1 MIRKKNTQA
10 NSPAQI
16 AAQTAPKFNVA
27 ENLVGIGFRSW
38 MSGYQ
43 TRNFTCWQDGWNH
56 FARELG
62 IEQAKISITDLACWV
77 RSIHAGATRNIEIYP
92 ASCEGFCRDE
102 CMAISMVAACQ
113 NNACPAMK
121 ACAFALIGDAAI
133 TEVVDTAER
142 FADTL
147 GHCGVILG
155 ENSIANAMPA
165 ISASET
171 MPLN

>member
-1 MIRKKNTQA
+1 MIRKKTSPPSNFTQSTTQV
-10 NSPAQI
+10 SPQL
-16 AAQTAPKFNVA
+16 NMG

-43 TRNFTCWQDGWNH
+43 TRNFTCWQEGWNV

-62 IEQAKISITDLACWV
+62 VEQAKLSITDLACWV

-102 CMAISMVAACQ
+102 SMAISMVAACQ

-133 TEVVDTAER
+133 NEVVDTAER

-147 GHCGVILG
+147 GHCGVVLG
-155 ENSIANAMPA
+155 AESITNAVPVG
-165 ISASET
+165 SAEP
-171 MPLN
+171 MAVN